1 MRKVSGFAMITVA
14 VLILSLLAV
23 LVTYSDASGETAFAY
38 KEYRVKSGDTLW
50 AIAKAHV
57 GDSGDVREYIYD
69 IMKHNGMKSPDLR
82 PGQVLNIP
90 VGY

>member
-1 MRKVSGFAMITVA
+1 MRKISGFAAIAAA
-14 VLILSLLAV
+14 VLILSLIAV
-23 LVTYSDASGETAFAY
+23 LVTYSDANGETAFAY

-69 IMKHNGMKSPDLR
+69 IIKHNGMKKPDLR
-82 PGQVLNIP
+82 PGQVILLP
-90 VGY
+90 MGR